1 MRNTALQSRSG
12 NGRGGTRRRFAV
24 LCALLAAALLAPA
37 LPTIA
42 LVRTTITIDGAFADW
57 ARVFEDPANCTY
69 DPAGDSGSANT
80 DLTVVAATYDGTY
93 LYHYI
98 RRAATGGGA
107 AAPEYTV
114 YLDLDGDGR
123 LKSTDMA
130 VVYKL
135 TGGNTFSSGTLYRY
149 VPSDPAN
156 GDPMPGDAGR
166 PAGSLGTQVA
176 AAISGAGAPG
186 GVELETRIP
195 LSALAVPSDTPIG
208 MQFTSK
214 LGSASDSAA
223 VVALRRYG
231 VSVEPDRA
239 SGASADTTVT
249 YVHTVTNLGNT
260 PATFLLSASS
270 SKKWAVTIT
279 LAATGSEVSTVAL
292 APGASVDIA
301 VLLKV
306 PANAADGTRDTLTIT
321 ATHTDVPSATDSAT
335 DVTTIGPVLVI
346 PDQYGSMAPGQT
358 ITYRNT
364 VTNNTEETRTI
375 ALTATSDKGWPAEI
389 RDEAGASAVTSVTLA
404 PHASTV
410 VSVLVQVPAGA
421 ALGTVNVTTIQGQV
435 VGAPNLKGKGYDTT
449 TARAALSVTPAAAS
463 APAGAGSSVSYRHTV
478 VNSWPTTRTV
488 TLSAASSRGWTV
500 QVLAAD
506 GITPITSL
514 TLGPNGAGVEVVV
527 RVRVP
532 AGTASGTVD
541 DTTLTCSSAPHTATA
556 VDRTTVSSLATY
568 GVGGFGSPQDT
579 FQLGD
584 IVYARGMGLAA
595 GTQVRFRWADPSGT
609 VVRTSNLI
617 NADSTGVAQ
626 DAYTIG
632 ATAPVGTWTI
642 TLLNST
648 GSVIATVPFYVG
660 YRARI
665 SALTVTGGDA
675 VESTLTVSTTFANEG
690 AVALTN
696 TSARWVIWRDEDSD
710 GAFGPDDGYLA
721 ADGSWQTY
729 GTGSGYTHESTGL
742 SVSSG
747 AQATL
752 TWTAPTISLPAA
764 GEYLVSATWTAASG
778 LTIARAETIFTA
790 VPGVPWLELTLSE
803 TAIDFGDVVPGVL
816 YEHPNLGVLVRA
828 NVTFDLMK
836 SISGAASSLGLSTQL
851 GSLFSQA
858 SGERTY
864 VDAIRIDVPW
874 DTDPG
879 TYSASIVYTVIAR

>member
-1 MRNTALQSRSG
+1 MRSTASQSRSR
-12 NGRGGTRRRFAV
+12 NGRGGTRRRFGV
-24 LCALLAAALLAPA
+24 LASILVLALLAPA
-37 LPTIA
+37 LPSVA
-42 LVRTTITIDGAFADW
+42 LVSTTITIDGAFADW
-57 ARVFEDPANCTY
+57 ARVFEDPANCVY
-69 DPAGDSGSANT
+69 DATGDSASANT
-80 DLTVVAATYDGTY
+80 DLTVVAATYDDTY
-93 LYHYI
+93 LYHYV

-107 AAPEYTV
+107 AAPDYTV

-149 VPSDPAN
+149 VPNDAAN

-166 PAGSLGTQVA
+166 PAGSLGAQVA

-186 GVELETRIP
+186 GVELEARVP
-195 LSALAVPSDTPIG
+195 LSALGVPPDTPIG
-208 MQFTSK
+208 MQFSSS
-214 LGSASDSAA
+214 LGSAWDSTD

-249 YVHTVTNLGNT
+249 YVHTVKNLGNT
-260 PATFLLSASS
+260 TSTFVLTASS

-279 LAATGSEVSTVAL
+279 LAATGSQVSTVTL
-292 APGASVDIA
+292 SPGASVDIA

-306 PANAADGTRDTLTIT
+306 PANTPDGTRDTLTVT
-321 ATHTDVPSATDSAT
+321 ATHRDVPSATDIAT
-335 DVTTIGPVLVI
+335 DITTVGPVIII

-375 ALTATSDKGWPAEI
+375 ALTASSDKGWPAEI
-389 RDEAGASAVTSVTLA
+389 RDAAAASVITSVTLA
-404 PHASTV
+404 PRASTT
-410 VSVLVQVPAGA
+410 VSVLVRVPSDAV
-421 ALGTVNVTTIQGQV
+421 LGTVNVTTIQGEV

-449 TARAALSVTPAAAS
+449 TARAALSVNPATAS
-463 APAGAGSSVSYRHTV
+463 APAGAGTSVSYRHTV

-488 TLSAASSRGWTV
+488 TLSAVSSHGWTV

-514 TLGPNGAGVEVVV
+514 TLGPNGAGAEVVV

-532 AGTASGTVD
+532 AGTAAGTVD
-541 DTTLTCSSAPHTATA
+541 DTTLTCTSAPHTATA
-556 VDRTTVSSLATY
+556 VDRTTVSSLATF

-584 IVYARGMGLAA
+584 IVYARGMGLTA
-595 GTQVRFRWADPSGT
+595 GTQVRFRWTDPSDT

-632 ATAPVGTWTI
+632 ATAPVGTWTV

-648 GSVIATVPFYVG
+648 GGVIATVPFYVG

-690 AVALTN
+690 AVALTD
-696 TSARWVIWRDEDSD
+696 TTARWVIWRDEDSD
-710 GAFGPDDGYLA
+710 GAFGPGDGYLA
-721 ADGSWQTY
+721 SDGSWQTY
-729 GTGSGYTHESTGL
+729 GTGSGFTRESAGL
-742 SVSSG
+742 SVGSG
-747 AQATL
+747 AQTTIA
-752 TWTAPTISLPAA
+752 WTAPTMSLPVA
-764 GEYLVSATWTAASG
+764 GEYRVSATWTTSSG
-778 LTIARAETIFTA
+778 FTIARAQTVFTA

-803 TAIDFGDVVPGVL
+803 TEVDFGEVVPGVV
-816 YEHPNLGVLVRA
+816 YERPNLGVLVRA
-828 NVTFDLMK
+828 NVTFDLVK
-836 SISGAASSLGLSTQL
+836 SVSGAAAALGLTTQL

-864 VDAIRIDVPW
+864 VDAIHIDVPW
-874 DTDPG
+874 DTEPG
-879 TYSASIVYTVIAR
+879 TYSASVVYTVIAR